1 MVRRKT
7 GFNSRTD
14 LLKVTGCWSNGKTPG
29 LHPGIRGSIPIR
41 VTECKKTSVMSAA
54 AGTNRRMP
62 AKWWNGRHA
71 TLRTSC
77 PHGRASSTLALATRT
92 LQVRQVSNWLSYG
105 RFARLDTGTCN
116 LTRMGQCSFGPHKP
130 ESPGATPGSATCETT
145 RYANRQSGHVEG
157 VAILWVR
164 LPLWSL
170 RTRSRGPTAKTPG
183 RHPGKCWFDSSRDH
197 F

>member
-1 MVRRKT
+1 MAVTPTPLAVQVQILPGALATEHGPRAWIERRAVATEKT
-7 GFNSRTD
+7 RP
-14 LLKVTGCWSNGKTPG
+14 VG
-29 LHPGIRGSIPIR
+29 L
-41 VTECKKTSVMSAA
+41 A
-54 AGTNRRMP
+54 AGCETLTLAAWVRFPYGSLNNM

-77 PHGRASSTLALATRT
+77 PQGRASSTLALATQI
-92 LQVRQVSNWLSYG
+92 LQVRQVSDWLLHG

-130 ESPGATPGSATCETT
+130 ESPGATPGPATCETT
-145 RYANRQSGHVEG
+145 RYANRQSGHVES

-170 RTRSRGPTAKTPG
+170 TTWSRGPTAKTPA
-183 RHPGKCWFDSSRDH
+183 
-197 F
+197 